1 MKRRTTGLLAA
12 ALLAVLLLAGCGTRP
27 LPSGMEEEAV
37 GQAGQ
42 EIVEMLVA
50 RDYQGV
56 VDAFRPDIA
65 EELGVTADTI
75 QSEMDKVSEAGPYVE
90 TIKRM
95 AVGGKNKDYGEDY
108 AVAVIYCEHE
118 EKNIAYQRSFDTD
131 LNLIG
136 IYAEVKKK

>member
-75 QSEMDKVSEAGPYVE
+75 QSEMDKVSEAGP
-90 TIKRM
+90 
-95 AVGGKNKDYGEDY
+95 
-108 AVAVIYCEHE
+108 
-118 EKNIAYQRSFDTD
+118 
-131 LNLIG
+131 
-136 IYAEVKKK
+136 

>member
-75 QSEMDKVSEAGPYVE
+75 QSEMDKVSEAGPSVE
-90 TIKRM
+90 TRKRM

-118 EKNIAYQRSFDTD
+118 EKNIAYQLSFDTD

>member
-42 EIVEMLVA
+42 EIVE
-50 RDYQGV
+50 
-56 VDAFRPDIA
+56 
-65 EELGVTADTI
+65 GVTADTI

-118 EKNIAYQRSFDTD
+118 EKNIAYQLSFDTD

>member
-50 RDYQGV
+50 QDYQGV
-56 VDAFRPDIA
+56 AGAFRPDIA
-65 EELGVTADTI
+65 EELGVTADMI
-75 QSEMDKVSEAGPYVE
+75 KAEMDKVSEAGPYVE
-90 TIKRM
+90 TISRM

-108 AVAVIYCEHE
+108 AVAVVYCEHE
-118 EKNIAYQRSFDTD
+118 EKNIAYQLSFDTD

>member
-27 LPSGMEEEAV
+27 LPSGMEEA
-37 GQAGQ
+37 A
-42 EIVEMLVA
+42 VA

-118 EKNIAYQRSFDTD
+118 EKNIAYQLSFDTN

>member
-42 EIVEMLVA
+42 E
-50 RDYQGV
+50 
-56 VDAFRPDIA
+56 
-65 EELGVTADTI
+65 
-75 QSEMDKVSEAGPYVE
+75 
-90 TIKRM
+90 
-95 AVGGKNKDYGEDY
+95 Y
-108 AVAVIYCEHE
+108 AVAVIYCEHV
-118 EKNIAYQRSFDTD
+118 EKNIAYQLSFDTD

>member
-1 MKRRTTGLLAA
+1 
-12 ALLAVLLLAGCGTRP
+12 
-27 LPSGMEEEAV
+27 
-37 GQAGQ
+37 
-42 EIVEMLVA
+42 
-50 RDYQGV
+50 
-56 VDAFRPDIA
+56 
-65 EELGVTADTI
+65 
-75 QSEMDKVSEAGPYVE
+75 MDKVSEAGPYVE

-118 EKNIAYQRSFDTD
+118 EKNIAYQLSFDTD

>member
-65 EELGVTADTI
+65 EELGVTLASHCRDGRI
-75 QSEMDKVSEAGPYVE
+75 RVLSRSERVTG
-90 TIKRM
+90 
-95 AVGGKNKDYGEDY
+95 
-108 AVAVIYCEHE
+108 
-118 EKNIAYQRSFDTD
+118 
-131 LNLIG
+131 
-136 IYAEVKKK
+136 